1 MYARKYLIRLGAALL
16 AIVLPLGD
24 RASAVVV
31 TRAVTFLTN
40 EGGQGNQI
48 SIHGT
53 LDTLAQGLRE
63 VPLGVMSVGVHGTL
77 TADVTFN
84 VSGQGQLVEVIDVTI
99 LSNSFAQQDL
109 ALFYDVPGTQR
120 RVGFAA
126 SDIKFSINADGS
138 QQQPLSLLQTSSVNI
153 PGNSLQIEQNEGF
166 AEINITNRPPRQQ
179 ILSQQGVLSSYV
191 NSNPQIDQLTFLV
204 TPSDQVPNGF
214 IVDLNLPLTNQQLL
228 YSGVGLPVTL
238 NYSGGLNLLSPLIS
252 LTVPE
257 PTGLVLLAACAGGM
271 MLRRSRRN
279 RD

>member
-1 MYARKYLIRLGAALL
+1 MQARKYLIRLGATLL

-24 RASAVVV
+24 RASAVIV
-31 TRAVTFLTN
+31 TRAVTFFTN
-40 EGGQGNQI
+40 EGSQGNQI

-63 VPLGVMSVGVHGTL
+63 VPFGVTSVGVHGTL
-77 TADVTFN
+77 TADITFN
-84 VSGQGQLVEVIDVTI
+84 VPGQGQPVEVMDVTI

-120 RVGFAA
+120 RVAFAA
-126 SDIKFSINADGS
+126 SDIKFSINAEGS

-191 NSNPQIDQLTFLV
+191 NSSPQIDQLTFLV
-204 TPSDQVPNGF
+204 MPSGQVPNGF

-252 LTVPE
+252 LAVPE
-257 PTGLVLLAACAGGM
+257 PTGLVLLATCAGGM
-271 MLRRSRRN
+271 MLRRSRRH